1 MGLIDLQGLITYI
14 FLCAQVLDLLKLL
27 NINMYT
33 CLIVLPLVHHR
44 MDLVYALEVHDIAKR
59 LRHLGLLTKTLG

>member
-1 MGLIDLQGLITYI
+1 MGLIDLQGRSV

-33 CLIVLPLVHHR
+33 CLIVLPLVHNR
-44 MDLVYALEVHDIAKR
+44 MDLVYALEVHDLAKR
-59 LRHLGLLTKTLG
+59 LRHLGLITKALG